1 MRVVCDIECNGL
13 VAPDKVWLIV
23 CKDVDDGSIATFRNP
38 TTNPLEKERFLE
50 YANRV
55 TLWVGHNWL
64 GYDCPN
70 LVRLVNFDDTSIADR
85 SVDTLVV
92 SKLVDYARPEGH
104 SVEAYGLEFGIEK
117 GNFTAWKDTELLD
130 SGSSLFRQLEEYCLR
145 DVEITLKLYLKYAK
159 DIEYLS
165 KLKHKPLLKEQR
177 FQYLVINNLEAYGF
191 SFNSDKAEV
200 LLKRVIEE
208 LKVLDGEL
216 LQAFPPRT
224 KFVKEYTPKVTKF
237 GTISKSSIPRGSTDL
252 TAFTEGCSFS
262 TFVWETFNP
271 SSHKQIIKVLN
282 EAGWL
287 PEDKTDTHKDVER
300 ELSRLKYLKNKS
312 EEVDLRIQMLHNK
325 LLTMQ
330 QSGWKINENN
340 LDTLPKTAPPAARL
354 LAKRIL
360 LEARR
365 RTLTEWLGL
374 CDSSSRIHG
383 KFYGIGA
390 WTHRMAHQKPNT
402 ANIPND
408 VYIGTG
414 KTRLLGKELR
424 QLWRAPKN
432 RLLAGVD
439 AESIQ
444 FRVFAHLIND
454 KELIDAI
461 TNGKKS
467 DKTDPHSYNQRIF
480 GEHCKTRNASKHS
493 MFAIFFGGRAN
504 KISQIMACTK
514 SQAEEAIDRLVQR
527 YPGLA
532 HLEKEV
538 FPEDAR
544 RGYFIGLDG
553 RKVRIPGD
561 TLSQRKHL
569 CMSGYLQNGEKVIM
583 MNATLK
589 WIEKLKDFDSFL
601 VDLVHDE
608 WQTETPN
615 NQETAI
621 QVAKMQADSLYEVG
635 LDLNLNCP
643 LAGSYWNDDNKDYT
657 IGTNWYQT
665 H

>member
-1 MRVVCDIECNGL
+1 MHANGFGFDTDRARRL
-13 VAPDKVWLIV
+13 
-23 CKDVDDGSIATFRNP
+23 
-38 TTNPLEKERFLE
+38 LEK
-50 YANRV
+50 V
-55 TLWVGHNWL
+55 T
-64 GYDCPN
+64 
-70 LVRLVNFDDTSIADR
+70 
-85 SVDTLVV
+85 
-92 SKLVDYARPEGH
+92 
-104 SVEAYGLEFGIEK
+104 
-117 GNFTAWKDTELLD
+117 
-130 SGSSLFRQLEEYCLR
+130 
-145 DVEITLKLYLKYAK
+145 
-159 DIEYLS
+159 
-165 KLKHKPLLKEQR
+165 EQ
-177 FQYLVINNLEAYGF
+177 
-191 SFNSDKAEV
+191 
-200 LLKRVIEE
+200 
-208 LKVLDGEL
+208 LKVLDDEIL
-216 LQAFPPRT
+216 KAFPPRS
-224 KFVKEYTPKVTKF
+224 KFLKEYTPKLTKH
-237 GTISKSSIPRGSTDL
+237 GTISKSSVPRGVTDL

-262 TFVWETFNP
+262 TFTWEEFNP
-271 SSHKQIIKVLN
+271 ASHKQIIKVLN
-282 EAGWL
+282 EAGWQ
-287 PEDKTDTHKDVER
+287 PEEKTQSHIDTER
-300 ELSRLKYLKNKS
+300 ELNRLKYQKNRS
-312 EEVDLRIQMLHNK
+312 EAVDLRIQLLHTK
-325 LLTMQ
+325 IIELQKT
-330 QSGWKINENN
+330 GWKVNETN

-360 LEARR
+360 LESRR
-365 RTLTEWLGL
+365 RTLTEWLSL
-374 CDSSSRIHG
+374 VSEDNRIRG
-383 KFYGIGA
+383 RFYGIGA

-408 VYIGTG
+408 VYVGTG

-444 FRVFAHLIND
+444 FRIFAHLIND
-454 KELIDAI
+454 KELIEAI

-480 GEHCKTRNASKHS
+480 GPHCKTRNASKHS

-514 SQAEEAIDRLVQR
+514 PQAEEAIERLLQR

-532 HLEKEV
+532 RLEKEV

-553 RKVRIPGD
+553 RRVKIPGD
-561 TLSQRKHL
+561 TVSQRKHL
-569 CMSGYLQNGEKVIM
+569 CMSGYLQNGEAVIM
-583 MNATLK
+583 KSATIK
-589 WIEKLKDFDSFL
+589 WENKLKDYDSIL

-615 NQETAI
+615 NQETAV

-635 LDLNLNCP
+635 LDLELNCP
-643 LAGSYWNDDNKDYT
+643 LAGSYWNDDKKDYT

>member
-1 MRVVCDIECNGL
+1 VRIVCDIECNGL
-13 VAPDKVWLIV
+13 VAPDKIWLIV
-23 CKDVDDGSIATFRNP
+23 CKDIDSGVLNIFRNP
-38 TTNPLEKERFLE
+38 TTNPLEKERFLD
-50 YANRV
+50 YSRTV
-55 TLWVGHNWL
+55 TTWVGHNFL
-64 GYDCPN
+64 GYDGPQ
-70 LVRLVNFDDTSIADR
+70 LVRLLGFDDTDLAHR
-85 SVDTLVV
+85 CVDTLVV
-92 SKLVDYARPEGH
+92 SKLVDYSRPQGH
-104 SVEAYGLEFGIEK
+104 SVEDYGLEFGFEK
-117 GNFTAWKDTELLD
+117 LSFSKFTDTELED
-130 SGSSLFRQLEEYCLR
+130 EHSSLFKQ
-145 DVEITLKLYLKYAK
+145 
-159 DIEYLS
+159 
-165 KLKHKPLLKEQR
+165 
-177 FQYLVINNLEAYGF
+177 LEAYCIRDCDITERIYRSFDWCYSSVPQSNAINLEQSFQLVVNSMHANGF
-191 SFNSDKAEV
+191 GFDTDRARR
-200 LLKRVIEE
+200 LLEKVTEQ
-208 LKVLDGEL
+208 LKVLDDEIL
-216 LQAFPPRT
+216 KAFPPRS
-224 KFVKEYTPKVTKF
+224 KFLKEYTPKLTKH
-237 GTISKSSIPRGSTDL
+237 GTISKSSVPRGVTDL

-262 TFVWETFNP
+262 TFTWEEFNP
-271 SSHKQIIKVLN
+271 ASHKQIIKVLN
-282 EAGWL
+282 EAGWQ
-287 PEDKTDTHKDVER
+287 PEEKTQSHIDTER
-300 ELSRLKYLKNKS
+300 ELNRLKYQKNRS
-312 EEVDLRIQMLHNK
+312 EAVDLRIQLLHTK
-325 LLTMQ
+325 IIELQKT
-330 QSGWKINENN
+330 GWKVNETN

-360 LEARR
+360 LESRR
-365 RTLTEWLGL
+365 RTLTEWLSL
-374 CDSSSRIHG
+374 VSEDNRIRG
-383 KFYGIGA
+383 RFYGIGA

-408 VYIGTG
+408 VYVGTG

-444 FRVFAHLIND
+444 FRIFAHLIND
-454 KELIDAI
+454 KELIEAI

-480 GEHCKTRNASKHS
+480 GPHCKTRNASKHS

-514 SQAEEAIDRLVQR
+514 PQAEEAIERLLQR

-532 HLEKEV
+532 RLEKEV

-553 RKVRIPGD
+553 RRVKIPGD
-561 TLSQRKHL
+561 TVSQRKHL
-569 CMSGYLQNGEKVIM
+569 CMSGYLQNGEAVIM
-583 MNATLK
+583 KSATIK
-589 WIEKLKDFDSFL
+589 WENKLKDYDSIL

-615 NQETAI
+615 NQETAV

-635 LDLNLNCP
+635 LDLELNCP
-643 LAGSYWNDDNKDYT
+643 LAGSYWNDDKKDYT